1 MTKKLF
7 VVEVTYKAYAW
18 AKDKFDAEG
27 LVDEIVDTESS
38 PDIDI
43 EEIDSNVL
51 GWDLGSCIYH
61 DEKRDIRLREV
72 LVSPRLATRK
82 GDFND

>member
-18 AKDKFDAEG
+18 AEDKFDAEG
-27 LVDEIVDTESS
+27 LVHEIVDTESS

-72 LVSPRLATRK
+72 LVSPRLAISE
-82 GDFND
+82 GD